1 MMSEAR
7 RETICPATTLSLA
20 GAGLALL
27 VFLVYGHT
35 VFFGF
40 LVNTD
45 DQAYIF
51 RNPYLRD
58 LSLENLLAIF
68 TNVHFDSYLPAT
80 LASYS
85 ADYTLWKYDPFGYH
99 LTQVVLHAAN
109 SFLALAVLLL
119 AGVSFPA
126 ALGTA
131 AIYAVH
137 PAHAESVVWISERK
151 NLLSGFF
158 IFLSLVFYLLHA
170 RERSSKPANLIVSFF
185 AFVMALLSKP
195 VAVVLPPALVLLDL
209 FVLKRGV
216 RLMEKVPFL
225 AAALLA
231 GVGVI
236 YTQSGV
242 GAIKS
247 YAGGSPAAALLFMTR
262 VYWDYFWSLIFPFS
276 LSPHYYYPR
285 PVLWEW
291 QSWMAY
297 IAVPWAAVAAAT
309 RCRTR
314 PRFAFAA
321 AWFFLWLL
329 PVSNIVPLATLRQ
342 DRYLYLPSL
351 AVILFLTSAVLDGQ
365 RAAGPNGLEPGGGRR
380 SPGAILAWLFRS
392 DAKRGLAALGAAVLL
407 FSHWTIK
414 YSYDYAS
421 SGAVWKRAADLYPD
435 WSGAQFESGYQCW
448 VAEKTGCAIHYYRR
462 AISADPDNVQA
473 LGNLG
478 AVLIDRGQYSR
489 ARPYLERALKAD
501 PDYAPTYYNLAAVA
515 EKTGKDKDKIPEWL
529 KQYEELQAREKKKK
543 DYRLGAFR
551 FR

>member
-1 MMSEAR
+1 MDPETKDEAACSLK
-7 RETICPATTLSLA
+7 ILAPAA
-20 GAGLALL
+20 AGLTLL

-68 TNVHFDSYLPAT
+68 TRVHFDSYLPAT
-80 LASYS
+80 LTSYS
-85 ADYTLWKYDPFGYH
+85 ADYTFWKYDPFGYH

-119 AGVSFPA
+119 AGVSLPA

-137 PAHAESVVWISERK
+137 PVHAESVAWISERK

-158 IFLSLVFYLLHA
+158 IFLSLIFYLLHA
-170 RERSSKPANLIVSFF
+170 RGRSPKPANLTVSFF

-195 VAVVLPPALVLLDL
+195 VAAVLPPALILLDL
-209 FVLKRGV
+209 CVLKRGV
-216 RLMEKVPFL
+216 RLMEKAPYFG
-225 AAALLA
+225 AALLA
-231 GVGVI
+231 GAGVV
-236 YTQSGV
+236 YTQSGI
-242 GAIKS
+242 GAIKE
-247 YAGGSPAAALLFMTR
+247 YAGGSPATALLFMAR

-285 PVLWEW
+285 SVLWEW

-297 IAVPWAAVAAAT
+297 AAVPWAGVLAAT
-309 RCRTR
+309 RFRAR

-321 AWFFLWLL
+321 GWFFLWLL

-351 AVILFLTSAVLDGQ
+351 AVVLFLTTAVLGGQ
-365 RAAGPNGLEPGGGRR
+365 RAAGPNGLESGGERR
-380 SPGAILAWLFRS
+380 SSGAIPAWLFRS
-392 DAKRGLAALGAAVLL
+392 DARRGLLVLGVVGLL
-407 FSHWTIK
+407 FCHWTIK
-414 YSYDYAS
+414 YSHDYAS
-421 SGAVWKRAADLYPD
+421 SGAFWKRAADLYPR

-448 VAEKTGCAIHYYRR
+448 IAEKADCAVHYYRR

-478 AVLIDRGQYSR
+478 ALLIDQGHYSR

-501 PDYAPTYYNLAAVA
+501 PDDALTYYNLAVVA

-529 KQYEELQAREKKKK
+529 KRYEDLQARKEKKK
-543 DYRLGAFR
+543 DYRLGEFR

>member
-1 MMSEAR
+1 MDPETKDEAACSLK
-7 RETICPATTLSLA
+7 ILAPAA
-20 GAGLALL
+20 AGLTLL

-68 TNVHFDSYLPAT
+68 THVHFDSYLPAT
-80 LASYS
+80 LTSYS
-85 ADYTLWKYDPFGYH
+85 ADYTFWKYDPFGYH

-109 SFLALAVLLL
+109 SFLALTVLLL
-119 AGVSFPA
+119 AGVSLPA

-137 PAHAESVVWISERK
+137 PVHAESVAWISERK

-158 IFLSLVFYLLHA
+158 IFLSLIFYLLHA
-170 RERSSKPANLIVSFF
+170 RGRSPKPANLTVSFF

-195 VAVVLPPALVLLDL
+195 VATVLPPALILLDL
-209 FVLKRGV
+209 CVLKRGV
-216 RLMEKVPFL
+216 RLMEKAPYFG
-225 AAALLA
+225 AALLA
-231 GVGVI
+231 GAGVV

-242 GAIKS
+242 GAIKE
-247 YAGGSPAAALLFMTR
+247 YAGGSPATALPFMAR

-297 IAVPWAAVAAAT
+297 IAVPWAGVLAVT
-309 RCRTR
+309 RFRAR
-314 PRFAFAA
+314 PLLAFAA
-321 AWFFLWLL
+321 GWFFLWLL

-351 AVILFLTSAVLDGQ
+351 AVVLFLTTAVLGS
-365 RAAGPNGLEPGGGRR
+365 R
-380 SPGAILAWLFRS
+380 WFRS
-392 DAKRGLAALGAAVLL
+392 DAKRGLLVLGIAGLL

-421 SGAVWKRAADLYPD
+421 SGAVWKRAADLYPR

-448 VAEKTGCAIHYYRR
+448 VAEKTDCAVHYYRR
-462 AISADPDNVQA
+462 AINADPDNVLA

-478 AVLIDRGQYSR
+478 ALLIDRGHYSR

-501 PDYAPTYYNLAAVA
+501 PDYAPAYYNLAAIA
-515 EKTGKDKDKIPEWL
+515 EKTGKDKDRMPEWL
-529 KQYEELQAREKKKK
+529 KKYEDLQARKEKKK
-543 DYRLGAFR
+543 DYRLGEFR